1 MMVRTVVIA
10 LVLAIAMSSPAFA
23 AYEIRSYGG
32 ISVSTITK
40 TLAGYYLGC
49 VSLENN
55 SPNYQS
61 LHYEQQTVQHRSH
74 TLSGTLEYGAEVDV
88 DAFARVNYKFSE
100 SYAYTSTITQGTRVG
115 STCQVSPWHI
125 GTLKA
130 YFYRANISGQERV
143 KVETYPDPGGDEPPK
158 AESIGGGS
166 SIEGGLVT
174 IESEPVVTYEYH
186 SFTGRYPSETQTHL
200 VYSETAI
207 P

>member
-1 MMVRTVVIA
+1 
-10 LVLAIAMSSPAFA
+10 MSSPAFA
-23 AYEIRSYGG
+23 AYEVRSYDG
-32 ISVSTITK
+32 ISVSSITK
-40 TLAGYYLGC
+40 TMAGYYLGC
-49 VSLENN
+49 VSLE
-55 SPNYQS
+55 SKSSIYQS
-61 LHYEQQTVQHRSH
+61 FYYEQQTYQEKTH
-74 TLSGTLEYGAEVDV
+74 TLSGTLEYRTEVDL
-88 DAFARVNYKFSE
+88 DAFARVEYKFSE
-100 SYAYTSTITQGTRVG
+100 SYAFSSSIAQGTRVG

-158 AESIGGGS
+158 VESIGGGA

-186 SFTGRYPSETQTHL
+186 SFTGRYPSETETHL

-207 P
+207 PQD